1 MLIEESERR
10 QNVLEQYLR
19 EMASSSMDD
28 EKVLDMA
35 VKLRDLYL
43 GGFRHNYSG
52 FFPIIVD
59 IAQPDNE
66 MDLEFLS
73 NNIENVR
80 HLVEKDHVEGGKE
93 FKWLF

>member
-35 VKLRDLYL
+35 VKLEICISVD
-43 GGFRHNYSG
+43 SD
-52 FFPIIVD
+52 II
-59 IAQPDNE
+59 IPD
-66 MDLEFLS
+66 FS
-73 NNIENVR
+73 R
-80 HLVEKDHVEGGKE
+80 
-93 FKWLF
+93 